1 MRVFPVG
8 VAGYARV
15 GSTPTV
21 EVVPVLEPNE
31 KVLFDGLVTRLR
43 ADDPGFTDKLDRM
56 CRPRQKLRIVL
67 AVLLWTVAP
76 ICIVFGGWTGVLMA
90 AVAAG
95 YGAHLMTKRPGG
107 GVLRLTPPRRLTS

>member
-1 MRVFPVG
+1 M
-8 VAGYARV
+8 ARG

-21 EVVPVLEPNE
+21 EVVLV
-31 KVLFDGLVTRLR
+31 LVTRLR

-56 CRPRQKLRIVL
+56 CRPRQRLRVVL

-76 ICIVFGGWTGVLMA
+76 LCIVLGGWTGVPMA

-95 YGAHLMTKRPGG
+95 FGAHLMTRRSGGAIPRPE
-107 GVLRLTPPRRLTS
+107 PPRGRLTS